1 MGTCKLRAF
10 RDEWLLTRVRLMPL
24 LDVKV
29 VLNSLQQGGQ
39 FIVRTHRVASIALSR
54 RVRCCATRRHRTHR
68 VASIALSR
76 RVRCC
81 ATRRH
86 IGCVRQALIG
96 RMLRGMQCFPNNRR
110 PWCEQIP
117 TFSTVGL
124 NLGIDSRTRGG
135 LLRGHSRHVS
145 WIRPHECSKSQEGG
159 SFEGRSHPKIAAK
172 RVNDAH
178 GSGGEAEHR
187 MLLR

>member
-39 FIVRTHRVASIALSR
+39 FIVRTHRVTSIDLSR
-54 RVRCCATRRHRTHR
+54 RVRY
-68 VASIALSR
+68 
-76 RVRCC
+76 C

-86 IGCVRQALIG
+86 IGCGGFAYESVRHALIG

-117 TFSTVGL
+117 TFSNVGL

-172 RVNDAH
+172 RENDAH
-178 GSGGEAEHR
+178 GSGGEAEYCEGKR
-187 MLLR
+187 

>member
-54 RVRCCATRRHRTHR
+54 RVRCCATRRH
-68 VASIALSR
+68 
-76 RVRCC
+76 
-81 ATRRH
+81 
-86 IGCVRQALIG
+86 IGCVRHALIG

-117 TFSTVGL
+117 TFSNVGL